1 MLYQWWKA
9 IIISVKINYNLNW
22 PYIRGYP
29 YRILVISRPGSGKAN
44 VLLNLTQN
52 QPWDIDKIYLY
63 VKYPFESKY
72 QSLIN
77 GRANVGI
84 KKTKNPEP
92 SVYSQTIDDVYENLD
107 DYNPI
112 KKSRVLI
119 VFDDIKAD
127 MEYNKKLSTI
137 VTESFLRWKNSIFHI
152 SLYYNLILK
161 YPKL

>member
-1 MLYQWWKA
+1 M
-9 IIISVKINYNLNW
+9 
-22 PYIRGYP
+22 
-29 YRILVISRPGSGKAN
+29 
-44 VLLNLTQN
+44 LLNLIQN

-72 QSLIN
+72 QLLIN

-84 KKTKNPEP
+84 KKTKNPKA
-92 SVYSQTIDDVYENLD
+92 SVYSQIIDDVDENLE

-119 VFDDIKAD
+119 VCDDIKAD

-137 VTESFLRWKNSIFHI
+137 VTESFLRWKKSIFHI
-152 SLYYNLILK
+152 FLYYNLILK